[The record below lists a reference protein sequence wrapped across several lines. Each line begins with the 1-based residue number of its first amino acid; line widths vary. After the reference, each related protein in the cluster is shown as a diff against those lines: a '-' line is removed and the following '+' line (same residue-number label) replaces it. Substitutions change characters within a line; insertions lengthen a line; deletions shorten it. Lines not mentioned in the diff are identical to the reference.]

1 MTLSKPPPPGTVAM
15 SEVTSDERQLAAR
28 NHGFLTEALRYPT
41 TPIGMHYLLT
51 HYDVPVVEP
60 ATWSLEVGGLVEQ
73 PVSLTLEEI
82 KSRPAVS
89 RRVTLECA
97 GNGRMALQPRALSQP
112 WGIEAVG
119 TAEWTGTPLR
129 LLLDEV
135 GVSDAAVEVVFAG
148 IDLGIE
154 NDIRQRYERSL
165 TLAEALRGEVLLVYA
180 INGQDLPPQHG
191 YPLRLIVPG
200 WYGMTNVKWLS
211 SITAVDQ
218 PFEGYQQ
225 GHAYRMRSVADERGT
240 ALERIRPR
248 ALMAPPGIPDYFTR
262 YRSVAAGPVTL
273 QGRAWSGFAP
283 IASVEVTTDRGETW
297 REATL
302 EPQPDRYAWVGW
314 MSQWEAEPG
323 EHLLGCRAATP
334 TATGSRWSR
343 SGTSAATP
351 ATPFTTSR
359 SSSTRPHRSQYT
371 GRDRFA
377 GFVPPGSSILSCS
390 QSPSGVGPL
399 GESVRSAW
407 RSCAVSSTTTS
418 SPAATDAFPR
428 TKRLATGSL
437 HPETMW
443 RSTSPTPASTH
454 GRSQV
459 RHRPRALTAR
469 R

>member
-1 MTLSKPPPPGTVAM
+1 MTIPKPPPPGTVAM

-89 RRVTLECA
+89 RRVTFECA

-200 WYGMTNVKWLS
+200 WYGMTNLKWLS

-297 REATL
+297 LEATL

-323 EHLLGCRAATP
+323 EHLLGCRAAD
-334 TATGSRWSR
+334 ADGNR
-343 SGTSAATP
+343 
-351 ATPFTTSR
+351 
-359 SSSTRPHRSQYT
+359 Q
-371 GRDRFA
+371 
-377 GFVPPGSSILSCS
+377 
-390 QSPSGVGPL
+390 PL
-399 GESVRSAW
+399 EPEWNLGGYA
-407 RSCAVSSTTTS
+407 CNAVHYLKIVVD
-418 SPAATDAFPR
+418 P
-428 TKRLATGSL
+428 
-437 HPETMW
+437 
-443 RSTSPTPASTH
+443 TSPIA
-454 GRSQV
+454 V
-459 RHRPRALTAR
+459 HRP
-469 R
+469 

>member
-73 PVSLTLEEI
+73 SVSLTLEEI

-89 RRVTLECA
+89 RRVTFECA

-148 IDLGIE
+148 MDLGIE

-262 YRSVAAGPVTL
+262 YRSVAAVARGDARTPAGPLRLGRLDVAMGSRARGAPTRLSRGRRRRQPAAAGAGVEPRRLRL
-273 QGRAWSGFAP
+273 QRRSLPQDRRRPDLTDRSTQAVIDSRDSCHPGRASSRAVSRRP
-283 IASVEVTTDRGETW
+283 ASARWASRSARRRDHARSHPPPLPRRRRRTLFPGPSDSRPALCIRKRCGVSPHRRRQVLMVVPRFGID
-297 REATL
+297 L
-302 EPQPDRYAWVGW
+302 EP
-314 MSQWEAEPG
+314 
-323 EHLLGCRAATP
+323 
-334 TATGSRWSR
+334 SRKDSTR
-343 SGTSAATP
+343 RRPNDTSGRTP
-351 ATPFTTSR
+351 ADT
-359 SSSTRPHRSQYT
+359 
-371 GRDRFA
+371 
-377 GFVPPGSSILSCS
+377 
-390 QSPSGVGPL
+390 
-399 GESVRSAW
+399 
-407 RSCAVSSTTTS
+407 
-418 SPAATDAFPR
+418 
-428 TKRLATGSL
+428 
-437 HPETMW
+437 
-443 RSTSPTPASTH
+443 
-454 GRSQV
+454 
-459 RHRPRALTAR
+459 
-469 R
+469 